1 MKRSAYGNVPV
12 KRHGDE
18 QHNFCPSEE
27 VQKEDL
33 RNAAL
38 KGDGLALSKEVHD
51 HLWSGK
57 GGQAHV
63 NERQI
68 AEQEVHGRVKM
79 WGGHDCEQNQAV
91 AQYGH

>member
-1 MKRSAYGNVPV
+1 MERFAYSNVSV
-12 KRHGDE
+12 KRHGDQ
-18 QHNFCPSEE
+18 QHNLSPSKQ

-38 KGDGLALSKEVHD
+38 KGNGLMLSKEVRD

-63 NERQI
+63 NERQV
-68 AEQEVHGRVKM
+68 AEEEIHGGVKV
-79 WGGHDCEQNQAV
+79 WGG
-91 AQYGH
+91 